1 MTVSRI
7 ITGRKKDLGGFQVS
21 RVLPIAKKRRVGP
34 FVFFDEMGPAT
45 FQPGDGID
53 VRAHPHIGLATVT
66 YLFDGEMDHAD
77 SLGVMK
83 TITPGAVNLMTAG
96 RGIVHSERTG
106 PKPRAAGHHL
116 HGIQVWIAL
125 PQGTEDQ
132 APDFQHVAAYDIPE
146 VIQGGA
152 TLRVIM
158 GEAFG
163 IRSPVKTHSHTL
175 YVHAECPAGS
185 VFQLP
190 PGQGELAAY
199 IVSGQIDT
207 GGEPVSA
214 GRMAVFGAGEAPVI
228 RARAD
233 SRVMVLGG
241 ADLGERHVE
250 WNFVASK
257 KNRIEQAKADW
268 RASAKA
274 GFHDAVFALPESEAE
289 YIPLPGDPDPHS
301 DTGRPPQPP
310 RNRAEPTR

>member
-1 MTVSRI
+1 MTVDKI
-7 ITGRKKDLGGFQVS
+7 ILGRTKDLGGFQVS

-34 FVFFDEMGPAT
+34 FVFFDEIGPAIVE
-45 FQPGDGID
+45 PGDGID
-53 VRAHPHIGLATVT
+53 VRAHPHIGLSTVT
-66 YLFDGEMDHAD
+66 YLFKGEMDHAD
-77 SLGVMK
+77 TLGVAK

-106 PKPRAAGHHL
+106 PKARAAGHDL

-125 PQGTEDQ
+125 PQREEGQ
-132 APDFQHVAAYDIPE
+132 APDFQHVAAHEIPE
-146 VIQGGA
+146 VDQGGA

-163 IRSPVKTHSHTL
+163 KKSPVTTHSPTL
-175 YVHAECPAGS
+175 YIHAECPAGS

-190 PGQGELAAY
+190 SGQGELAAY
-199 IVSGQIDT
+199 IVSGQIET

-214 GRMAVFGAGEAPVI
+214 GRMVVFAAGDAPVI

-241 ADLGERHVE
+241 ADLGERHME

-257 KNRIEQAKADW
+257 KDLIEQAKADW
-268 RASAKA
+268 RASAEA
-274 GFHDAVFALPESEAE
+274 GFQDAVFALPESEGE
-289 YIPLPGDPDPHS
+289 YIPLPGDPDSGP
-301 DTGRPPQPP
+301 PP
-310 RNRAEPTR
+310 RTKAEPTS

>member
-1 MTVSRI
+1 MSVDRI
-7 ITGRKKDLGGFQVS
+7 ILGRTKDLGGFQVS
-21 RVLPIAKKRRVGP
+21 RVLPVAKKRRVGP

-45 FQPGDGID
+45 FKPGDGID
-53 VRAHPHIGLATVT
+53 VRPHPHIGLSTVT

-77 SLGVMK
+77 TLGVEK

-106 PKPRAAGHHL
+106 PKARAAGHHL

-125 PQGTEDQ
+125 PQGEEDQ
-132 APDFQHVAAYDIPE
+132 TPDFQHVAACDIPE
-146 VIQGGA
+146 VEQGGA
-152 TLRVIM
+152 VLRVIM
-158 GEAFG
+158 GAAFG
-163 IRSPVKTHSHTL
+163 VTSPVKTYSHTL

-190 PGQGELAAY
+190 AGQGELAAY
-199 IVSGQIDT
+199 IVSGQIET

-214 GRMAVFGAGEAPVI
+214 GRMAVFAAGEAPVI

-241 ADLGERHVE
+241 ADIGERYVE

-257 KNRIEQAKADW
+257 KDRIEQAKADW
-268 RASAKA
+268 RASAEA
-274 GFHDAVFALPESEAE
+274 GFHDTVFALPQSEDE
-289 YIPLPGDPDPHS
+289 YIPLPGDPGLNS
-301 DTGRPPQPP
+301 DSGPPP
-310 RNRAEPTR
+310 RTRAEPTS

>member
-1 MTVSRI
+1 MSVDRI
-7 ITGRKKDLGGFQVS
+7 ILGRTKDLGGFQVS
-21 RVLPIAKKRRVGP
+21 RVLPVAKKRRVGP

-45 FQPGDGID
+45 FKPGDGID
-53 VRAHPHIGLATVT
+53 VRPHPHIGLSTVT

-77 SLGVMK
+77 TLGVEK

-106 PKPRAAGHHL
+106 PKARAAGHHL

-125 PQGTEDQ
+125 PQGEEDQ
-132 APDFQHVAAYDIPE
+132 TPDFQHVAACDIPE
-146 VIQGGA
+146 VEQGGA
-152 TLRVIM
+152 VLRVIM
-158 GEAFG
+158 GAAFG
-163 IRSPVKTHSHTL
+163 VTSPVKTYSHTL

-190 PGQGELAAY
+190 AGQGELAAY
-199 IVSGQIDT
+199 IVSGQIET

-214 GRMAVFGAGEAPVI
+214 GRMAVFAAGEAPVI

-241 ADLGERHVE
+241 ADIGERYVE

-257 KNRIEQAKADW
+257 KDRIEQAKADW
-268 RASAKA
+268 RASAEA
-274 GFHDAVFALPESEAE
+274 GFHDTVFALPQSEDE
-289 YIPLPGDPDPHS
+289 YIPLPGDPDPNS
-301 DTGRPPQPP
+301 DSGPPP
-310 RNRAEPTR
+310 RTRAEPTS